1 MRRSSQRKEQGPGP
15 LGSGWISAYLRLLR
29 EGEGHAPDE
38 RLQSLLVVLHNRFV
52 RPLLRCESLE
62 RLRVLEG
69 ELLPQFMLF
78 RLELLGPVQEVLE
91 AQGSSFL
98 AGLTEMGATVEA
110 LPGLTLLDEATRAE
124 VRSATDALA
133 VGGLALLQSPVD
145 PPSLAA
151 YLGPLAYH
159 ATSLELNLLACW
171 WALEKEPTLVG
182 QPAFDGLVALLL
194 EASIGYRYVIRQMG
208 IDLDGFRQETQE
220 QRAGRILGLGR
231 HVLTGVDWRPAIS

>member
-1 MRRSSQRKEQGPGP
+1 MKKANPHQEQVPVP

-29 EGEGHAPDE
+29 AGEDHSPDD
-38 RLQSLLVVLHNRFV
+38 RLQSLFVVLHNRFL

-78 RLELLGPVQEVLE
+78 RLELVGPLQEALA
-91 AQGSSFL
+91 AQGSTFL
-98 AGLTEMGATVEA
+98 AGRTEMSATVET

-133 VGGLALLQSPVD
+133 VGGLALLQSQID
-145 PPSLAA
+145 PQSLIA

-171 WALEKEPTLVG
+171 WAMENEPALVG
-182 QPAFDGLVALLL
+182 QPTFDGLVTLML
-194 EASIGYRYVIRQMG
+194 EASVGYRYVIRQMG
-208 IDLDGFRQETQE
+208 VDLDRFRQETKK
-220 QRAGRILGLGR
+220 QRAARVLGLGR
-231 HVLTGVDWRPAIS
+231 HVLTGVDWQPAIS

>member
-1 MRRSSQRKEQGPGP
+1 MSKASQRKEQVFGS

-29 EGEGHAPDE
+29 AGEGHDPGD
-38 RLQSLLVVLHNRFV
+38 RLQSLFVVLHNRFL
-52 RPLLRCESLE
+52 RPLLGCDSLE
-62 RLRVLEG
+62 RLRAIEG

-78 RLELLGPVQEVLE
+78 RMELVGPVTEALE
-91 AQGSSFL
+91 AQGSTFL
-98 AGLTEMGATVEA
+98 AGLAEMGATAETM
-110 LPGLTLLDEATRAE
+110 PGLALLDEATRAE
-124 VRSATDALA
+124 IRSATDALA

-145 PPSLAA
+145 PQSLAA

-171 WALEKEPTLVG
+171 WAMENEPALVG
-182 QPAFDGLVALLL
+182 QPTFDGLVAIML

-208 IDLDGFRQETQE
+208 IDLDRFRQETKK
-220 QRAGRILGLGR
+220 QRAERILGLGR